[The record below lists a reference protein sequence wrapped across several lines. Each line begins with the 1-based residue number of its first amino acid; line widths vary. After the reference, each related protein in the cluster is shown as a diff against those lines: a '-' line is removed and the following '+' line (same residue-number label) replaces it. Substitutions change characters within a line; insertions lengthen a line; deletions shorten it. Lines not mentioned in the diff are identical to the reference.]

1 MSIFR
6 FPGDPQGTDQAAKPV
21 CFRIEQNQ
29 LKTIRRSTREGER
42 NGGAGRDRT
51 DDLMLA
57 KQLLS
62 QLSYSPKLEGGNRLS
77 TVRKIDRG
85 ANGGPG
91 TTRTSDLTLIR
102 GAL

>member
-21 CFRIEQNQ
+21 CFRIT
-29 LKTIRRSTREGER
+29 KPSIRPSTREGER

-91 TTRTSDLTLIR
+91 TTRTSDLTLTR

>member
-1 MSIFR
+1 MSVFR
-6 FPGDPQGTDQAAKPV
+6 FPGDLQETDQAAKPCV
-21 CFRIEQNQ
+21 FRIGQ
-29 LKTIRRSTREGER
+29 TRSSHSTLDPDGER
-42 NGGAGRDRT
+42 NGGASRDRT

-57 KQLLS
+57 KQPLS
-62 QLSYSPKLEGGNRLS
+62 QLSYGPNRECGQI
-77 TVRKIDRG
+77 VG